1 MTFYILTLFPDS
13 FVSVFTQSI
22 IGRAIKKRQIKIEF
36 INPRDFTEDSYK
48 TVDDKP
54 YGGGAG
60 MVMKAEPI
68 IKALESIPKKPYTIL
83 LSASGKTY
91 NQKIVKKLK
100 AKREIAL
107 ISGHY
112 EGVDARVE
120 KYVDE
125 IISIGDYVLTG
136 GEIPAMVI
144 IDSVTRLLPDVI
156 SKNSLATESF
166 SNYALSTM
174 HSALLEAPQY
184 TRPMD
189 FRGVKV
195 PKVLLSGNHKE
206 VEKWRDQQAV
216 KRTNKYKKA

>member
-1 MTFYILTLFPDS
+1 MTFYIITLFPEVLPVILNS
-13 FVSVFTQSI
+13 SILKRAQEKKLFSV
-22 IGRAIKKRQIKIEF
+22 KF
-36 INPRDFTEDSYK
+36 INPRDFTTDSYH

-68 IKALESIPKKPYTIL
+68 VKAVESIKGNPYKIL

-91 NQKIVKKLK
+91 NQKTAQKLM
-100 AKREIAL
+100 AKSEIAL
-107 ISGHY
+107 ICGHY

-125 IISIGDYVLTG
+125 IISIGNYVLTG

-144 IDSVTRLLPDVI
+144 VDSVTRLLPGVI
-156 SKNSLATESF
+156 TDESLKSESF
-166 SNYALSTM
+166 TENL
-174 HSALLEAPQY
+174 HEFPQF
-184 TRPMD
+184 TRPEI
-189 FRGVKV
+189 FRSQKV

-206 VEKWRDQQAV
+206 IDKWRVKESV
-216 KRTNKYKKA
+216 KRTKKFS